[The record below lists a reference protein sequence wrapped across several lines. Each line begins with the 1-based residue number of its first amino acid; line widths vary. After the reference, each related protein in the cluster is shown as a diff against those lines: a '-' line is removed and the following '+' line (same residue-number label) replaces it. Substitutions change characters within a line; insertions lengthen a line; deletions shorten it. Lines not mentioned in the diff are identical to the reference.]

1 MARKWLYFPFKDI
14 SKDTSMPQNKQR
26 YEEKY
31 GEQLTVAFK
40 GDALGAIK
48 DDEMLIIAG
57 HGLPNLAE
65 IGVTAYEG
73 PAIAAWILQK
83 PTQITTTANDLAD
96 ELVAAKLPLTHK
108 YIKIITCGGAGM
120 VSVNDGKATVADGKV
135 TAIDVVLHTHETDC
149 LGSVLA
155 KALGQ
160 KGYAGIM
167 VKAYPGFVNATGAKK
182 SVSVEGISPASQE
195 KNKGLFGGAK
205 SEARLG
211 SPYWR
216 DGKIG
221 MVPVPTKLLND
232 FWFDRTGELKR
243 QHISLK

>member
-14 SKDTSMPQNKQR
+14 SKDTSMPQNKLR

-31 GEQLTVAFK
+31 GEDLSIAFK
-40 GDALGAIK
+40 GDSLRTVQN
-48 DDEMLIIAG
+48 DEMLIIAG
-57 HGLPNLAE
+57 HGLPKMAK
-65 IGVTAYEG
+65 IGVTTETGLAIG
-73 PAIAAWILQK
+73 PIDLIS

-96 ELVAAKLPLTHK
+96 ELLAAKLPVTHK
-108 YIKIITCGGAGM
+108 YIKLITCGGAGM
-120 VSVNDGKATVADGKV
+120 VSVDDAKAKVVDGKV
-135 TAIDVVLHTHETDC
+135 TAVDVVLHTHDTDC

-160 KGYAGIM
+160 KGYDNIM
-167 VKAYPGFVNATGAKK
+167 VKAYPGFVNATGAVK
-182 SVSVEGISPASQE
+182 SVSVEGISPMSQVKE
-195 KNKGLFGGAK
+195 KNFFGQDK
-205 SEARLG
+205 SEAKLG

-221 MVPVPTKLLND
+221 MVPIPSKLLND
-232 FWFDRTGELKR
+232 FWFDRTGDLKR